1 MSDIADRVTA
11 QLQMADFANI
21 DSAGK
26 LNVVGGGVR
35 ILGLDEGS
43 GTTSA
48 FTVILTVESPLSGDS
63 PALELLLTT
72 ATGQLYKIPSGDGS
86 SQAVRI
92 SQNIDFAEPGIP
104 GIKIPKGAIPST
116 AQIVLNFSNGLPLRT
131 GYSYQFRAQL
141 DHELVASYSFYVPA
155 KPTLPVVG

>member
-1 MSDIADRVTA
+1 MSDIAEQVTA
-11 QLQMADFANI
+11 HLQMADFANI
-21 DSAGK
+21 DSGGK

-35 ILGLDEGS
+35 FLGLDDES
-43 GTTSA
+43 KTTSA

-72 ATGQLYKIPSGDGS
+72 ATGQLYKIPSNDGG

-92 SQNIDFAEPGIP
+92 SQNIDFTEPNIP
-104 GIKIPKGAIPST
+104 GTKVPKGAVPST
-116 AQIVLNFSNGLPLRT
+116 VQFVLNFSNGLPLRP

-141 DHELVASYSFYVPA
+141 DHELVASYSFYVPS